1 MSPLLTVVT
10 VSFNTRDIIEKTIL
24 SVINQDYQNV
34 DYVIIDGGSTDGAQQ
49 IIEKYRPEIAHYV
62 SEKDGGIYFG
72 MNKGIDA
79 AKGDYVLFLNAGDV
93 FADNHVLADIASY
106 IEVTP
111 DADVVYGDSEQIY
124 EYGSFIVRP
133 RQAYLNNKMSIS
145 HQASFVRTEL
155 LRAHTFDT
163 KYRYAA
169 DFEQLSYFYLNGYKF
184 SYCNRLVARVEMD
197 DGATFRHYKDSANEM
212 FDIIAARGIDVSKE
226 RKSLLLRKSIVR
238 TVKNCMPKVIRIP
251 FFRFIAKHYKA
262 L

>member
-1 MSPLLTVVT
+1 MNPLLTIVS
-10 VSFNTRDIIEKTIL
+10 VSFNAKGVIEKTIL
-24 SVINQDYQNV
+24 SVINQSYKNFE
-34 DYVIIDGGSTDGAQQ
+34 YVIIDGGSTDGTQQ
-49 IIEKYRPEIAHYV
+49 IIEKYRSGIAHYV

-93 FADNHVLADIASY
+93 FADNRVLT
-106 IEVTP
+106 EVAAFIQTNP

-133 RQAYLNNKMSIS
+133 NQAYLNNKMSIS
-145 HQASFVRTEL
+145 HQASFVKTEL
-155 LRAHTFDT
+155 LRVHKFDT

-184 SYCNRLVARVEMD
+184 LYCNRLVAKVEMD
-197 DGATFRHYKDSANEM
+197 DGATFRHYKDSTNEM

-238 TVKNCMPKVIRIP
+238 AVKKCMPTFIRIP
-251 FFRFIAKHYKA
+251 FFRFVAEHYKA

>member
-1 MSPLLTVVT
+1 MNPLLTVVT

-24 SVINQDYQNV
+24 SVINQNYQNV
-34 DYVIIDGGSTDGAQQ
+34 EYVIIDGGSTDRAQQ
-49 IIEKYRPEIAHYV
+49 IIEKYRSRIAHYV
-62 SEKDGGIYFG
+62 SERDGGIYFG

-93 FADNHVLADIASY
+93 FADNQVLTDIASY
-106 IEVTP
+106 IEMTP

-133 RQAYLNNKMSIS
+133 KQAYLNNKMSIS
-145 HQASFVRTEL
+145 HQASFVKTEL
-155 LRAHTFDT
+155 LRAHKFDT

-169 DFEQLSYFYLNGYKF
+169 DFEQLSFFYLSGYKF

-197 DGATFRHYKDSANEM
+197 DGATFRHYKASANEM
-212 FDIIAARGIDVSKE
+212 FDIIAARGVNVSRE
-226 RKSLLLRKSIVR
+226 RKSILLRKSIVR
-238 TVKNCMPKVIRIP
+238 TVKKCMPEFIRIP
-251 FFRFIAKHYKA
+251 FFRFVAKHYKA